1 MVIYYV
7 SGLGADEKTLE
18 MLQLPAG
25 YEFKHIAWKE
35 PLKQESLQDYAFRM
49 AQEVDTAKPFIL
61 MGLSFGG
68 IMVQEMNRY
77 IHPEKTILISTVE
90 SRQELPLLM
99 RFSAQTHL
107 HKLIPATFF
116 TNDRILSYTFFRNIY
131 FKNKKMLD
139 LNHFFVVRD
148 AHYLR
153 WSIHQIVNWNS
164 DLKVDNLYHI
174 HGDKD
179 VVFPHH
185 LLKGNVLIIPK
196 GNHLMIYQ
204 KGKAVSQKLRE
215 ILEKD

>member
-1 MVIYYV
+1 MVIYFV

-49 AQEVDTAKPFIL
+49 AQVVDTTKPFIL

-90 SRQELPLLM
+90 SRQELPILM
-99 RFSAQTHL
+99 RFSAKTNF
-107 HKLIPATFF
+107 HKLIPVTFF
-116 TNDRILSYTFFRNIY
+116 TSDSILSYVFFRNIY
-131 FKNKKMLD
+131 FRKKKRLD
-139 LNHFFVVRD
+139 LNLFFTVREPN
-148 AHYLR
+148 YLQ
-153 WSIHQIVNWNS
+153 WAIHQVVNWKS

-174 HGDKD
+174 HGDD
-179 VVFPHH
+179 DIVFPHR
-185 LLKGNVLIIPK
+185 LLKGNVFIIHK

-204 KGKAVSQKLRE
+204 KGKAVSQKLKE
-215 ILEKD
+215 ILEK